1 MKLSD
6 IILNEELNVARRKL
20 EKLAQNIG
28 FEEFAKVIL
37 SLADENILDD
47 IADAMNFS
55 NDDNTSY
62 YNPDVLREEYKV
74 AGRKVKV
81 NKGKKSDGTDWSVT
95 FPNGKSTSLA
105 SVLAL
110 IEPKPELTKEEE
122 DKFAGQDPR
131 AGSTIKGTGFMAPR
145 QKTKK
150 ENRYNEGGYEEG
162 EIKLMGDLILPID
175 KQIVLQAEEDK
186 YNRGLLVTNN
196 KDKSY
201 DIAYWADTFEPY
213 PIEVEIDGKSV
224 AKEAKVIKL
233 LFHPEMD

>member
-28 FEEFAKVIL
+28 LEEFAKVIL

-110 IEPKPELTKEEE
+110 IEPKPELTKEE
-122 DKFAGQDPR
+122 
-131 AGSTIKGTGFMAPR
+131 
-145 QKTKK
+145 
-150 ENRYNEGGYEEG
+150 NRYNEGGYDEG

>member
-6 IILNEELNVARRKL
+6 IILKEELNVARRKL
-20 EKLAQNIG
+20 DKLAHDIG

-47 IADAMNFS
+47 IVDAMNFS
-55 NDDNTSY
+55 EKDGNEY
-62 YNPDVLREEYKV
+62 YNPDILKED
-74 AGRKVKV
+74 
-81 NKGKKSDGTDWSVT
+81 NK
-95 FPNGKSTSLA
+95 
-105 SVLAL
+105 
-110 IEPKPELTKEEE
+110 
-122 DKFAGQDPR
+122 
-131 AGSTIKGTGFMAPR
+131 
-145 QKTKK
+145 
-150 ENRYNEGGYEEG
+150 YNEGGYEEG
-162 EIKLMGDLILPID
+162 DIKLMGDLILPID
-175 KQIVLQAEEDK
+175 KQIVLQAEENK

-224 AKEAKVIKL
+224 AKEAEVIKL

>member
-6 IILNEELNVARRKL
+6 IILKEELNVARRKL
-20 EKLAQNIG
+20 EQLAQNIG

-47 IADAMNFS
+47 IVDAMNFS
-55 NDDNTSY
+55 DDDSTSY

-74 AGRKVKV
+74 AGRKVKM

-110 IEPKPELTKEEE
+110 IEPKPQLTKEDGHGE
-122 DKFAGQDPR
+122 D
-131 AGSTIKGTGFMAPR
+131 
-145 QKTKK
+145 
-150 ENRYNEGGYEEG
+150 YEEG
-162 EIKLMGDLILPID
+162 NIKLMGDMILPID
-175 KQIVLQAEEDK
+175 KEIVLQAEEDK

-201 DIAYWADTFEPY
+201 DVAYWADKFEPY

>member
-6 IILNEELNVARRKL
+6 IILKEELNVARRKL
-20 EKLAQNIG
+20 EQLAQNIG

-62 YNPDVLREEYKV
+62 YNPDVL
-74 AGRKVKV
+74 
-81 NKGKKSDGTDWSVT
+81 
-95 FPNGKSTSLA
+95 
-105 SVLAL
+105 
-110 IEPKPELTKEEE
+110 KE
-122 DKFAGQDPR
+122 
-131 AGSTIKGTGFMAPR
+131 
-145 QKTKK
+145 